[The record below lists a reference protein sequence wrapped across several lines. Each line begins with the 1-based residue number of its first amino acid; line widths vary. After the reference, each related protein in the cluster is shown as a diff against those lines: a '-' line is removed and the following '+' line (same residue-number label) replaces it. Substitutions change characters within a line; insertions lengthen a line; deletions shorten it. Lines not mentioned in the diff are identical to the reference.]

1 MRSHTIFSC
10 GLAAFATT
18 AYAAP
23 LVVRTDDL
31 TTREPYVLE
40 GSDFTGKVGV
50 VNLSQDEEADLEVYT
65 FPFLSCSVP
74 IPELTTE

>member
-1 MRSHTIFSC
+1 MRSHTIFSYA
-10 GLAAFATT
+10 LAAFATT
-18 AYAAP
+18 AYATP

-50 VNLSQDEEADLEVYT
+50 VSQDDEEADLEVYA